1 MPGVPSGRGC
11 DNCRKSKKKCDEV
24 KPICTRCAR
33 RGLEC
38 IGAGEKRY
46 KFMEDGPTALAR
58 KRSPNRNSKPAA
70 ENKPPFLVKT
80 APSNHTTLLG
90 QALGDAI
97 FTKDLRYN
105 LLWAYGGYLL
115 AVPSR
120 LGVNEALDM
129 AVDALVT
136 AHRTFSSRKEITV
149 TSLTKYSRALT
160 ALRSCLDNPKT
171 ASSSETLCAVSLLLV
186 IQHIHGYQDMK
197 WTGHAEGAAKV
208 LKARK
213 SCKPRDHFERI
224 LLLSLR
230 GPVLFEG
237 LFNPNIQFSA
247 DEWKELVENEL
258 DTGTPE
264 GTMLA
269 YLARI
274 PNILNRVR
282 TNTNGHVGL
291 LELQAEMK
299 ELYTKT
305 RAICTDF
312 AAELAA
318 IEANK
323 STTPSKLPPMIL
335 HAHVQRMYGLCITIT
350 LYMNYALVAVRTV
363 DHSLATDATFLAFEM
378 LNIAEK
384 AAKYRPFGAAYV
396 TIGLLAALMTVNNEA
411 LKTLLKA
418 SIIDY
423 QQDFRQPHMDK
434 LTMESNFQWLD
445 PFRTLDLLG
454 NYGITDDCFETEQ
467 NAMYTPLTSGLN
479 YGADSGSDFTPE
491 FTPEFTPDLG
501 SGFAAEF
508 PPVLTPDS
516 ASEVLSDPNFEL
528 PADLT
533 MELTSDMNI
542 KLRV

>member
-58 KRSPNRNSKPAA
+58 KRSPNRNSKPAT

-90 QALGDAI
+90 QALADAI
-97 FTKDLRYN
+97 LTKDLRYN

-120 LGVNEALDM
+120 LGVNEALDT

-149 TSLTKYSRALT
+149 ISLTKYSRALT
-160 ALRSCLDNPKT
+160 ALRGCLDNPKT

-230 GPVLFEG
+230 GPVVCTLLIAF
-237 LFNPNIQFSA
+237 
-247 DEWKELVENEL
+247 
-258 DTGTPE
+258 
-264 GTMLA
+264 LA
-269 YLARI
+269 YA
-274 PNILNRVR
+274 N
-282 TNTNGHVGL
+282 
-291 LELQAEMK
+291 A
-299 ELYTKT
+299 
-305 RAICTDF
+305 
-312 AAELAA
+312 LAA
-318 IEANK
+318 
-323 STTPSKLPPMIL
+323 
-335 HAHVQRMYGLCITIT
+335 
-350 LYMNYALVAVRTV
+350 
-363 DHSLATDATFLAFEM
+363 F
-378 LNIAEK
+378 
-384 AAKYRPFGAAYV
+384 
-396 TIGLLAALMTVNNEA
+396 
-411 LKTLLKA
+411 
-418 SIIDY
+418 
-423 QQDFRQPHMDK
+423 
-434 LTMESNFQWLD
+434 
-445 PFRTLDLLG
+445 
-454 NYGITDDCFETEQ
+454 
-467 NAMYTPLTSGLN
+467 
-479 YGADSGSDFTPE
+479 
-491 FTPEFTPDLG
+491 
-501 SGFAAEF
+501 
-508 PPVLTPDS
+508 
-516 ASEVLSDPNFEL
+516 
-528 PADLT
+528 
-533 MELTSDMNI
+533 
-542 KLRV
+542 

>member
-70 ENKPPFLVKT
+70 ENKPTLLVKT

-90 QALGDAI
+90 QALADAI
-97 FTKDLRYN
+97 LTKDLRYN

-120 LGVNEALDM
+120 LGVNEALDT

-171 ASSSETLCAVSLLLV
+171 ASSSETLCAVSLLL
-186 IQHIHGYQDMK
+186 HIHGYQDMQ

-213 SCKPRDHFERI
+213 SCKPRDNFERI

-230 GPVLFEG
+230 GPLFEG
-237 LFNPNIQFSA
+237 IFNPNIQFSA
-247 DEWKELVENEL
+247 EEWKELVENEL

-269 YLARI
+269 HLARI
-274 PNILNRVR
+274 PDILDRVR
-282 TNTNGHVGL
+282 TNTNGYVGL
-291 LELQAEMK
+291 LELQTELK

-305 RAICTDF
+305 RAICNDF
-312 AAELAA
+312 ATELAA

-323 STTPSKLPPMIL
+323 STNPSKLPPTIL
-335 HAHVQRMYGLCITIT
+335 HAHVQRMYGLCIAIT
-350 LYMNYALVAVRTV
+350 LYMNYVLVAIRTV

-423 QQDFRQPHMDK
+423 QHDFRQPHLDR
-434 LTMESNFQWLD
+434 LTMEDKFQWLD
-445 PFRTLDLLG
+445 PFRTLDVLAS
-454 NYGITDDCFETEQ
+454 YGITDDCLETEQ
-467 NAMYTPLTSGLN
+467 NAMYTALTPKLD
-479 YGADSGSDFTPE
+479 YGVDSASDFPPE
-491 FTPEFTPDLG
+491 FTPEFTPSLAPD
-501 SGFAAEF
+501 FAAEF

-516 ASEVLSDPNFEL
+516 TSEILSDTNFEL

-533 MELTSDMNI
+533 LELTSEMSI